1 MAWDPGTLL
10 AASESESESSE
21 SSPRSSSGMPSA
33 ASAWSLLGRNRKR
46 CNRPAHP
53 SSSHISSSHPSL
65 SLSLQPLGRC
75 SASGATR
82 RAFCP
87 SPSRPPGSSS
97 PPPARAPAGSVAA
110 SLCRSLSA
118 ASAALGTPGRHPLP
132 TQSLHL
138 TAKTLP
144 HTLSCASA
152 FHGTGEHAAMLH
164 LTLGARPPVRMS

>member
-65 SLSLQPLGRC
+65 SLSAAAWALLRFRGHQESVLSLAF
-75 SASGATR
+75 SASGKLLATTSPGPGRER
-82 RAFCP
+82 R
-87 SPSRPPGSSS
+87 G
-97 PPPARAPAGSVAA
+97 VALQE
-110 SLCRSLSA
+110 SLCGGLRLWGLLA
-118 ASAALGTPGRHPLP
+118 GTPFRRSHSTSRLRRFPIPCLVHR
-132 TQSLHL
+132 LF
-138 TAKTLP
+138 TALVNTLP
-144 HTLSCASA
+144 CYT
-152 FHGTGEHAAMLH
+152 
-164 LTLGARPPVRMS
+164 

>member
-65 SLSLQPLGRC
+65 LSPRSLSPHHLSLSLSLCSRLGAAPLQG
-75 SASGATR
+75 
-82 RAFCP
+82 
-87 SPSRPPGSSS
+87 PPGERFV
-97 PPPARAPAGSVAA
+97 PRLLGLREAPRHHQPGPPAGSVAA

-132 TQSLHL
+132 TPGDAV
-138 TAKTLP
+138 TPP
-144 HTLSCASA
+144 H
-152 FHGTGEHAAMLH
+152 G
-164 LTLGARPPVRMS
+164 